1 MVVQCSFSVYIYHR
15 TKKDRDHPTENVV
28 LSIGSQMTMKDS
40 RFELK
45 INNVTASYLLQVS
58 VADESIENLEKYF
71 PFIFELNDLEPSL
84 N

>member
-1 MVVQCSFSVYIYHR
+1 MRLFGKEIDILFLDLNLIYLFTFYHR

-45 INNVTASYLLQVS
+45 INNATASYLLQVS
-58 VADESIENLEKYF
+58 YSDSI
-71 PFIFELNDLEPSL
+71 
-84 N
+84 